1 MMTVARVLLA
11 LVLAVALASPAA
23 ARGVKYGVFGKI
35 KGKQF
40 RAKSN
45 GRPDDNCVYGTYLA
59 EGGLSFTAGECRG
72 QDHKVPK
79 ESFSQVVFVCGVE
92 NPPKTPPYDA
102 VCSVAAYVEAR
113 VQGSKA
119 TGQKAWLSSVSY
131 TPGSEGRSVRE
142 SGVRL
147 HVDSFDGTF
156 VKGSFSGVLDVPQV
170 AGRSRVPIDGEVHFF
185 FPVRA
190 VQ

>member
-1 MMTVARVLLA
+1 MMTGARVLLA

-23 ARGVKYGVFGKI
+23 AKGVKYGVFGKI

-72 QDHKVPK
+72 QEHKVPK
-79 ESFSQVVFVCGVE
+79 ETFSQVVFVCGVE
-92 NPPKTPPYDA
+92 DPPKTPPYEA
-102 VCSVAAYVEAR
+102 VCTVAAYVEAH
-113 VQGSKA
+113 VQGGKV
-119 TGQKAWLSSVSY
+119 TGEKAWLSSVSY
-131 TPGSEGRSVRE
+131 TPGSDGKRLRE
-142 SGVRL
+142 SGVQLR
-147 HVDSFDGTF
+147 VDSFDGTY
-156 VKGSFSGVLDVPQV
+156 VKGSFSGVLDVPQM
-170 AGRSRVPIDGEVHFF
+170 AGRTRVPIDGQVNFF